1 MNFSMIKQAMELKSK
16 MEKIQKELSKS
27 RIEATDKDETVKVAV
42 NGQQKILS
50 INIKPEAMD
59 PTRPDKLEKVLL
71 KTITSALED
80 SKKMA
85 NDRLGEITNGI
96 NIPGLTS

>member
-16 MEKIQKELSKS
+16 MEKIQKELSKT

-59 PTRPDKLEKVLL
+59 STRPDKLEKVLL

-80 SKKMA
+80 SKKLA